1 MLTWLADLSPY
12 FSGLN
17 VFRYIT
23 FRTAGATMTA
33 VVFVFLLIVLIR
45 VVFSFVS
52 PFPTNPISRFAWRV
66 TEPVLAPIRRLLP
79 AMGGLDLSP
88 LVVWLAAIILIQLLG
103 SLH

>member
-1 MLTWLADLSPY
+1 MGPIDL
-12 FSGLN
+12 
-17 VFRYIT
+17 
-23 FRTAGATMTA
+23 
-33 VVFVFLLIVLIR
+33 VVLVIQVFLIIVLIR

-79 AMGGLDLSP
+79 PMSGLDLSP
-88 LVVWLAAIILIQLLG
+88 LVVWLVAIVLIQFLG

>member
-1 MLTWLADLSPY
+1 MGPIDL
-12 FSGLN
+12 
-17 VFRYIT
+17 
-23 FRTAGATMTA
+23 
-33 VVFVFLLIVLIR
+33 VVLVIQAFLIIVLIR

-79 AMGGLDLSP
+79 PMSGLDLSP
-88 LVVWLAAIILIQLLG
+88 LVVWLVAIVLIQFLG

>member
-1 MLTWLADLSPY
+1 MTGPIDL
-12 FSGLN
+12 L
-17 VFRYIT
+17 
-23 FRTAGATMTA
+23 
-33 VVFVFLLIVLIR
+33 VFVIQAFLIIVLIR

-79 AMGGLDLSP
+79 PMSGLDLSP
-88 LVVWLAAIILIQLLG
+88 LVVWLAAIVLIQCLG

>member
-1 MLTWLADLSPY
+1 MTTIVDALT
-12 FSGLN
+12 F
-17 VFRYIT
+17 FIQ
-23 FRTAGATMTA
+23 
-33 VVFVFLLIVLIR
+33 VFLLIVLIR

>member
-1 MLTWLADLSPY
+1 MMGPIDL
-12 FSGLN
+12 L
-17 VFRYIT
+17 
-23 FRTAGATMTA
+23 
-33 VVFVFLLIVLIR
+33 VFVIQAFLIIVLIR

-79 AMGGLDLSP
+79 PMSGLDLSP
-88 LVVWLAAIILIQLLG
+88 LVVWLAAIVLIQFLG